1 MFYTLSRHNP
11 LWSAIQKS
19 DLWVLDAQWGELLQD
34 VERPWAFATPL
45 PAEDANLYCFG
56 EHFSGPN
63 WFTRLKRN
71 VAILSVIDA
80 DGNCHLD
87 RASCQFWI
95 YWNWKPHP
103 KTSETII
110 KYQILHCRVKLI
122 RNMHA
127 AMIRDDN
134 WLTYTDTHTQRERYI
149 YIWIMQRSHFFT
161 HFPTPSS
168 RARRLQQLRR
178 QRWVQD
184 PRGALGARGGALA
197 VHWGG
202 SSLGHLWYVTVA
214 GWWFGTF
221 GLFCFCHIL
230 GRIIPTD
237 FHIFQRGWNHQP
249 VCGMFQLIYLS
260 KMVIFHSMWVNMA
273 HL

>member
-134 WLTYTDTHTQRERYI
+134 WLTYTDTHTHRERERYI
-149 YIWIMQRSHFFT
+149 YMNNATLPLLYTFSNPQ
-161 HFPTPSS
+161 FPSKASTTTSPSAVS
-168 RARRLQQLRR
+168 TRPQGRPWRPRRGPCSPLRR
-178 QRWVQD
+178 QF
-184 PRGALGARGGALA
+184 LGPFMVCYSCWLVVWNIWIILLLPYIGKNNPNWLSYFSEGLKPPT
-197 VHWGG
+197 
-202 SSLGHLWYVTVA
+202 SLWYVPVDLSLKD
-214 GWWFGTF
+214 G
-221 GLFCFCHIL
+221 
-230 GRIIPTD
+230 D
-237 FHIFQRGWNHQP
+237 FP
-249 VCGMFQLIYLS
+249 
-260 KMVIFHSMWVNMA
+260 
-273 HL
+273 